1 MQGTFRDHRSTEYIG
16 VRGLAEAAERVLREM
31 NPGEQPKGTVSDYPN
46 ERTIRFYLSEG
57 LLPTPT
63 EKRGPASLFN
73 YRHLITLLVIKKLQ
87 SEGLPISVI
96 KSLLAG
102 REIDDLEKLLRERVK
117 VFTDRTELE
126 TFIESSGKGEGEEV
140 MVMSDPK
147 LREDYLAGQAP
158 EMSEENDASAY
169 LSRLLMSSPTPKPD
183 QRSAEHR
190 THSAKSRNLAGPE
203 AWTRSLIRP
212 GIELHLS
219 DACELPGTERELNS
233 LLRVIEKVLRYKADL

>member
-1 MQGTFRDHRSTEYIG
+1 MILCRAHFEITEAPNIG

-169 LSRLLMSSPTPKPD
+169 LSRLLMRRPDAEARPKVSGTPDSSREVAKPG
-183 QRSAEHR
+183 
-190 THSAKSRNLAGPE
+190 GPE

-219 DACELPGTERELNS
+219 DACELPGTERN
-233 LLRVIEKVLRYKADL
+233 